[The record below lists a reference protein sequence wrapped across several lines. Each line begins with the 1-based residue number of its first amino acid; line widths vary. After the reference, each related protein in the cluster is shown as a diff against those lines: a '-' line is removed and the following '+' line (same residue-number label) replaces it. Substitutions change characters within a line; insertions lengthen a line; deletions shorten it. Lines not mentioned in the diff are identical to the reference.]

1 MDPMISRPSTLLRP
15 LFRLLLPSLIFL
27 LVMASLAAQK
37 VKRDPLT
44 PAEVEK
50 IREAGIDPSERV
62 KLYTEFISDHVN
74 TVKNLTS
81 RSKSAARSKR
91 LDDEL
96 QNVTALMDELGDNL
110 DQYSDRHADMRGG
123 LKPLTEASQQWLT
136 TLKALAGEPGFDI
149 SRKEAIESGEDLS
162 DEAQRLLREQTE
174 YFDQH
179 KEQRGQERAEP
190 HN

>member
-1 MDPMISRPSTLLRP
+1 MISRPSTRLRP

-96 QNVTALMDELGDNL
+96 QNVTALMDELGANL
-110 DQYSDRHADMRGG
+110 DQYSDRHAEPSSSRQV
-123 LKPLTEASQQWLT
+123 ASG
-136 TLKALAGEPGFDI
+136 KR
-149 SRKEAIESGEDLS
+149 SR
-162 DEAQRLLREQTE
+162 
-174 YFDQH
+174 
-179 KEQRGQERAEP
+179 
-190 HN
+190 